1 MKKKLVEA
9 SLKIDI
15 PTREELAEIEASSR
29 LYQEDGAAFMTANLI
44 RRGENDRPESSPVT
58 FIIKGNQL
66 ITIRYH
72 HPQAFPVY
80 VHRAMK
86 PQSTAMT
93 GWGVF
98 VSLLEA
104 VVDRAA
110 DHLERV
116 GLIVDETSRKTFSNS
131 RTPSGKRARRKP
143 LNLSDLLEKIGEEG
157 DFNSKMRESLV
168 SIGRMVAFMQAI
180 VDQTRQTKDMKDTRG
195 RIKVLQRDIQSL
207 TDHATFLNGKISFLL
222 DAVLGMSAIEQNGII
237 KIFSVAAVVFL
248 PPTLVASS
256 YGMNFNVMPELE
268 WIYGYPF
275 ALGLMVVSAILPFLY
290 FKRKGLALMPVVLWV
305 ALGGAIGSAARYGV
319 NVWSG
324 RMLGSEF
331 PWHTFIVNVV
341 GCFAMGVLVELM
353 ALKLNVGND
362 TRAFLTTGIL
372 GGFTTFSAYSL
383 DFAVLVERK
392 SYGAAL
398 AYGTGSV
405 ALSLIAVFAGL
416 SLVRTLAS

>member
-1 MKKKLVEA
+1 MLSAYGTDKGCLTEFPTMTDVVPDGVVWIDMVEPTADEEKLVEA

-58 FIIKGNQL
+58 FIIKGNLL

-93 GWGVF
+93 GWGIF

-116 GLIVDETSRKTFSNS
+116 GLIVDETSRKTFNNS
-131 RTPSGKRARRKP
+131 RTTSGRRARKKP
-143 LNLSDLLEKIGEEG
+143 INLSDLLEKIGEEG

-180 VDQTRQTKDMKDTRG
+180 VDQTRQTKDMKDNRA

-207 TDHATFLNGKISFLL
+207 TDHASFLNGKISFLL
-222 DAVLGMSAIEQNGII
+222 DAVLGMSAIEQSGII

-248 PPTLVASS
+248 PPTLVASI
-256 YGMNFNVMPELE
+256 YGMNFRVMPEIE
-268 WIYGYPF
+268 WLLGYPF
-275 ALGLMVVSAILPFLY
+275 ALGLMVLSAVLPWLY
-290 FKRKGLALMPVVLWV
+290 FKRKGWL
-305 ALGGAIGSAARYGV
+305 
-319 NVWSG
+319 
-324 RMLGSEF
+324 
-331 PWHTFIVNVV
+331 
-341 GCFAMGVLVELM
+341 
-353 ALKLNVGND
+353 
-362 TRAFLTTGIL
+362 
-372 GGFTTFSAYSL
+372 
-383 DFAVLVERK
+383 
-392 SYGAAL
+392 
-398 AYGTGSV
+398 
-405 ALSLIAVFAGL
+405 
-416 SLVRTLAS
+416 